1 MKKPIKTVPLGK
13 PLNTSDEDLAMASL
27 VTPEDVA
34 DAQAIARQRMT
45 TRGAALLET
54 AREERQNEDENPG
67 NV

>member
-34 DAQAIARQRMT
+34 DAQATARQRMT